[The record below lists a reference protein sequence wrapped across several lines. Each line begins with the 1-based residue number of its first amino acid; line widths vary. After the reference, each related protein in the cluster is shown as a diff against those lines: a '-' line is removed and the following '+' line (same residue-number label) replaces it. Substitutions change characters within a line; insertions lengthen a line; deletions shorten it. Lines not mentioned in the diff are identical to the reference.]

1 MKKQLIALLFAPILT
16 ACNPAPNM
24 MMSDQ
29 AYGVDSG
36 GRFTVSRV
44 GVFKDEIAYDN
55 IRGIY
60 IIVDTK
66 TGKEFVGV
74 SGIGISEVGSH
85 RSGKS
90 TVSDER

>member
-1 MKKQLIALLFAPILT
+1 MKKQLMALSSILILT

-24 MMSDQ
+24 AMSNHS
-29 AYGVDSG
+29 YGVDSG

-44 GVFKDEIAYDN
+44 GVFEDEIAYDN

-66 TGKEFVGV
+66 TGEQFVGV
-74 SGIGISEVGSH
+74 SGIGISELGSH
-85 RSGKS
+85 RSGKT

>member
-1 MKKQLIALLFAPILT
+1 MKNKLMALSSIIILT

-24 MMSDQ
+24 ALTNQ
-29 AYGVDSG
+29 AYGTDSG
-36 GRFTVSRV
+36 DRFTVSRV
-44 GVFKDEIAYDN
+44 GVFEDEIAYDN

-85 RSGKS
+85 HSGKT